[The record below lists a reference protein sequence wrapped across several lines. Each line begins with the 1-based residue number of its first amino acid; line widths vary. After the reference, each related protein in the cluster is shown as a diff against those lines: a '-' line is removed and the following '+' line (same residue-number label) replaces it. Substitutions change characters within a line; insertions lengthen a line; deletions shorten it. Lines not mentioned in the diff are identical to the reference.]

1 MILKNRKL
9 TAAWDRVLPDEA
21 ADARMKEAVLQQNRQ
36 FLQRKEKTKMR
47 EKHFSAKKII
57 IPMAAVLSLAVIAG
71 VILAVGMGDTKTY
84 TMPVRDGTVTWQV
97 DRKTKELKEMSVPLE
112 NGDTVTFSEGDAS
125 AASIHFDYEVVTREL
140 TKKEAYA
147 VSPLLTEA
155 TGTFRKDTGELI
167 RLEGRYN
174 DTVVRMA
181 VPGVAVTDTR
191 LTDAPSVSSIEG
203 TEVRTG
209 FFLTPSDRSE
219 KREPIFSGE
228 FQVGD
233 IGVYA
238 ELGADYRGAFDG
250 KKEIANY
257 LTNDNLVATC
267 LSLIIQDLIENG
279 EPDFAAVTF

>member
-9 TAAWDRVLPDEA
+9 TEAWDSILPDEA

-71 VILAVGMGDTKTY
+71 VILTVGMGDTKTY
-84 TMPVRDGTVTWQV
+84 TMPVRNGTVTWQV
-97 DRKTKELKEMSVPLE
+97 DRKTKELKEMSLPME
-112 NGDTVTFSEGDAS
+112 NGDTVTFSEGEAS
-125 AASIHFDYEVVTREL
+125 SASIHFDYEVVTREL

-167 RLEGRYN
+167 RLEGRCN
-174 DTVVRMA
+174 ETIVRMA
-181 VPGVAVTDTR
+181 VPGVAATDTR

-238 ELGADYRGAFDG
+238 ELGADYRGADDG
-250 KKEIANY
+250 KQVMADY
-257 LTNDNLVATC
+257 VTNDNLVATC
-267 LSLIIQDLIENG
+267 LINVMQYLIENG

>member
-1 MILKNRKL
+1 MKNHKL
-9 TAAWDRVLPDEA
+9 TTAWDSILPDEA

-47 EKHFSAKKII
+47 EKHFSAKRII

-71 VILAVGMGDTKTY
+71 VLLTVGLGDTKTY

-97 DRKTKELKEMSVPLE
+97 DRKTKELKEMSLPLE
-112 NGDTVTFSEGDAS
+112 NGDTVTFSEGEAS
-125 AASIHFDYEVVTREL
+125 SASIHFDYEVVTREL
-140 TKKEAYA
+140 TKQEAYA

-167 RLEGRYN
+167 RLEGRCN
-174 DTVVRMA
+174 ETIVRMA

-238 ELGADYRGAFDG
+238 ELGADYRGADDG
-250 KKEIANY
+250 KQVMADY
-257 LTNDNLVATC
+257 VTNDNLVATC
-267 LSLIIQDLIENG
+267 LINVMQYLIENG